1 MIVLVVFALLDRVVT
16 NNMVAGVGAY
26 FALAASLMGNL
37 PMGGLS
43 DFIGKMPFAAD
54 GLGWIVPALVGCII
68 GAFIRKS
75 DKMEVVGEKIRE
87 SMDENTQAESDN

>member
-1 MIVLVVFALLDRVVT
+1 
-16 NNMVAGVGAY
+16 
-26 FALAASLMGNL
+26 
-37 PMGGLS
+37 
-43 DFIGKMPFAAD
+43 MPFAAD

>member
-1 MIVLVVFALLDRVVT
+1 MELNKIR
-16 NNMVAGVGAY
+16 
-26 FALAASLMGNL
+26 
-37 PMGGLS
+37 
-43 DFIGKMPFAAD
+43 KMTDQEREAD
-54 GLGWIVPALVGCII
+54 GLGWIVPALMGCII